1 MPVTL
6 CRAGKSLKMLELIDG
21 YLFSAPLFEIAMN
34 SELCRLG
41 KKERS
46 SSADPISVAAHQI
59 SRSPYRRR
67 RP

>member
-1 MPVTL
+1 M
-6 CRAGKSLKMLELIDG
+6 AISSLPPH
-21 YLFSAPLFEIAMN
+21 ALFEIAMN